1 MIVCLLPISGD
12 HRPIVPSHLREQ
24 ILFLVAPVAKDK
36 HRKSGNRVVGDVFG
50 NAGLKHRR

>member
-12 HRPIVPSHLREQ
+12 HRPIVPSHLKEQ
-24 ILFLVAPVAKDK
+24 ILFLVAAVAKDK